1 MLCCSITSFTLM
13 SVPDALCIIFA
24 CPVVTLSLSA
34 LILKDRITIPKALS
48 GAALFLGVVF
58 VCKPPFIFQDED
70 ISDEV
75 SFSSKSLPFLNAQNL
90 RNMNI
95 TTWVL

>member
-34 LILKDRITIPKALS
+34 LILQDRITIPKALS

-70 ISDEV
+70 ISEV
-75 SFSSKSLPFLNAQNL
+75 SFLSKSLPFLNAQNL

>member
-13 SVPDALCIIFA
+13 AVPDALCIIFA
-24 CPVVTLSLSA
+24 CPVVTISLSA
-34 LILKDRITIPKALS
+34 LILQDRITIPKALS

-70 ISDEV
+70 ISEV
-75 SFSSKSLPFLNAQNL
+75 KTFSFCLPFFNAHNL

>member
-34 LILKDRITIPKALS
+34 LLLRDRITIPKALS

-70 ISDEV
+70 ISGV
-75 SFSSKSLPFLNAQNL
+75 SLISKSLPFLNAHNL